1 MLFISITIMKA
12 FKSQIKKFNKVIT
25 AHMKLL
31 PNILTSISGINSV
44 FSSGIRTEIE
54 DIDCF
59 ESHAQLTK
67 HTELAWKQHQSG
79 GFEAQTTELLN
90 SGIRFSKYYL
100 CETAWQGIQ
109 RLLPPQIPK
118 DKQISTQTCTRIN
131 YSFSKT

>member
-1 MLFISITIMKA
+1 MKA
-12 FKSQIKKFNKVIT
+12 FESQIKKFNKVIA

-31 PNILTSISGINSV
+31 PNILTSISDINSV
-44 FSSGIRTEIE
+44 FSSGIRAEIE

-100 CETAWQGIQ
+100 CETAFSLVRYGKEYSDFYHLKYQKINRYQ
-109 RLLPPQIPK
+109 PK
-118 DKQISTQTCTRIN
+118 RVLVLTTHFQ
-131 YSFSKT
+131 KT